1 MQSELPFTLILSP
14 LRAGRGEPER
24 TVVGS
29 LFVDPDMVLP
39 KLPLSLPKR
48 ERVRVVLYFMDT
60 AQPYPL
66 SL

>member
-1 MQSELPFTLILSP
+1 MQSELPLTLILSP

-24 TVVGS
+24 ALVGS

-48 ERVRVVLYFMDT
+48 ERVLLYFMDT